1 MGGLRFLLDTNIL
14 SEPTKAEPDPH
25 VCQKIIAAQTSIATA
40 SVVVDELFFGIN
52 SLSPSKKQTVLES
65 WLGSVLS
72 ELPILPF
79 DSEAAQW
86 HGRER
91 ARLRRAGLTPS
102 YSNGLIAAIAIVND
116 LVLVT
121 RNTNDFRHFN
131 ELKVENWFE
140 VG

>member
-1 MGGLRFLLDTNIL
+1 MGGLRYLLDTNIL
-14 SEPTKAEPDPH
+14 SEPTKAKSDPH

-40 SVVVDELFFGIN
+40 SIVVDELVFGIN
-52 SLSPSKKQTVLES
+52 LLSPSKKHAMLES
-65 WLGSVLS
+65 WLDSVVS
-72 ELPILPF
+72 ELAILPF
-79 DSEAAQW
+79 GSEAAQW

-102 YSNGLIAAIAIVND
+102 YSDGLIAAIAIVND

-140 VG
+140 AG